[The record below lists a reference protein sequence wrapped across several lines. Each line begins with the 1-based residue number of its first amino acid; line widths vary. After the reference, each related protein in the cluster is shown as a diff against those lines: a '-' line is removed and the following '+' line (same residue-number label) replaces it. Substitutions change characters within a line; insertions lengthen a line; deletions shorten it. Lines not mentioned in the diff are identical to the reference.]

1 MEEPKLTEVP
11 QTQPKPRKR
20 SVKFIVPVLLLVGA
34 VMGLVSALNLQ
45 REFPR
50 NGFPPIPGFGY
61 GPFEYLQYHIVL
73 STVSLVLL
81 LALIVVYSRSY
92 IQTRAN
98 FMLGLLV
105 VLFALLLEGLLR
117 SPLLH
122 LYLIGSVEID
132 AFYSPVSDVFTIV
145 AYSVF
150 LYLSLE

>member
-1 MEEPKLTEVP
+1 MVNL
-11 QTQPKPRKR
+11 
-20 SVKFIVPVLLLVGA
+20 IVPLLILVGA
-34 VMGLVSALNLQ
+34 ILGIVSGLNLE

-61 GPFEYLQYHIVL
+61 GPFEYLQYHVVL

-92 IQTRAN
+92 IHTRAN

-105 VLFALLLEGLLR
+105 VLFALLLEGMLR

-122 LYLIGSVEID
+122 LYLTGTVEID
-132 AFYSPVSDVFTIV
+132 AFYSPVSDVFTII

>member
-1 MEEPKLTEVP
+1 MTEAP
-11 QTQPKPRKR
+11 QTQPKARR
-20 SVKFIVPVLLLVGA
+20 RLVKLFVPLLILVGA
-34 VMGLVSALNLQ
+34 ILGLVPALNLE

-61 GPFEYLQYHIVL
+61 GPFEYLQYHVVL

-105 VLFALLLEGLLR
+105 VLFALLLEGMLR

-122 LYLIGSVEID
+122 LYLTGTVEID
-132 AFYSPVSDVFTIV
+132 AFYSPVSDVFTII

>member
-1 MEEPKLTEVP
+1 MTEAP
-11 QTQPKPRKR
+11 QTQPKARR
-20 SVKFIVPVLLLVGA
+20 RLVKLFVPLLILVGA
-34 VMGLVSALNLQ
+34 ILGLVPALNLE

-61 GPFEYLQYHIVL
+61 GPFEYLQYHVVL

-98 FMLGLLV
+98 FMLALLV
-105 VLFALLLEGLLR
+105 DLLALLLEGMLR

-122 LYLIGSVEID
+122 LYLTGTVEID
-132 AFYSPVSDVFTIV
+132 AFYSPVSDVFTII